1 MGRYTTRLASLSPD
15 QLAALADALR
25 KSAEVSGARLVAYI
39 VPRGAAIPDAS
50 SLRAL
55 QAHELPEY
63 MVPSIYVPIDA
74 VPMSPTGQGYAS
86 AWPNHV
92 AAIPSPPASG
102 QPQGS
107 MEEMLAAVWC
117 EVLSLPSV
125 GRDDDFFADLGGHSL
140 LAARLLAAVRERLVV
155 PLQLRDLFEQSTI
168 ARLARTIE
176 RSAETNGD
184 PHLVEPAIGRRPREA
199 HRSRLEESDE
209 SPGQ

>member
-15 QLAALADALR
+15 RRAALADAVR
-25 KSAEVSGARLVAYI
+25 KSADVSGARLVAYI
-39 VPRGAAIPDAS
+39 VPRGAAIPDAT
-50 SLRAL
+50 SLRA
-55 QAHELPEY
+55 HCRRELPEY

-74 VPMSPTGQGYAS
+74 VPISPTGKLDRS
-86 AWPNHV
+86 ALPDPV

-107 MEEMLAAVWC
+107 MEETLAAVWC

-140 LAARLLAAVRERLVV
+140 LAARLLAAIRERLVV

-176 RSAETNGD
+176 RSSETKGD
-184 PHLVEPAIGRRPREA
+184 PHFVEPAIGRRPREA
-199 HRSRLEESDE
+199 HRSPLEETDE
-209 SPGQ
+209 SQSR